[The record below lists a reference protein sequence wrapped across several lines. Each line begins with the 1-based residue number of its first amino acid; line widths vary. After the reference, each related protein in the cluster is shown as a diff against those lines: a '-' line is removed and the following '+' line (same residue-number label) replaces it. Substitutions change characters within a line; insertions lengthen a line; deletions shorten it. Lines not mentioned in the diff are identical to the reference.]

1 MAHPHRHL
9 FVDISS
15 HGFGHLA
22 QTAPVLNRLAALRPG
37 LRLTLRTALPPEKL
51 AQRIAAPFELIA
63 TASDFGYRMIDA
75 LTIDGPA
82 TAAAYRAAHADFSA
96 QVEAEASLFRRLGI
110 DVVFANV
117 SYLPLAGAARAGLP
131 AAALCSLNWAD
142 LFDHFFGREPWAAT
156 IHAEMI
162 KAYRAATFL
171 RTTPGMPM
179 TELERVIG
187 IGPIAT
193 IGNARRAELRE
204 KVGRPLA
211 AEGAPRSG
219 GAEQRPAA
227 VARHGPRDEPPPE
240 GGGWPASGMRDAGS
254 EAAATASASTVASPQ
269 AGPLLHVSAAP
280 SDTARIVLVA
290 LGGIPTRLPVDDWPT
305 LANTHW
311 LVPAAWQVAHPD
323 MSAFEPLGWPFA
335 DLLASVDA
343 VVTKPGYGTFAEAAC
358 NGTAVLYQRRGDW
371 PEQDCLIEWLGKN
384 TRAREITG
392 DELRR
397 GALGA
402 ALDEVIAAAVPP
414 VPAPDGIEQA
424 ARHLATLL
432 Q

>member
-22 QTAPVLNRLAALRPG
+22 QTAPVLNRLAELRPG

-63 TASDFGYRMIDA
+63 AASDFGYRMIDA

-82 TAAAYRAAHADFSA
+82 TAAAYRNAHADFSA
-96 QVEAEASLFRRLGI
+96 QVEAEAGLFRRLGI
-110 DVVFANV
+110 DAVFANV

-131 AAALCSLNWAD
+131 ATAMCSLNWAD
-142 LFDHFFGREPWAAT
+142 LFDHFFGREPWAAS

-179 TELERVIG
+179 PMLDRVIG

-193 IGNARRAELRE
+193 IGSARRAELRE
-204 KVGRPLA
+204 KVG
-211 AEGAPRSG
+211 
-219 GAEQRPAA
+219 
-227 VARHGPRDEPPPE
+227 
-240 GGGWPASGMRDAGS
+240 AG
-254 EAAATASASTVASPQ
+254 
-269 AGPLLHVSAAP
+269 
-280 SDTARIVLVA
+280 DTARIVLVA
-290 LGGIPTRLPVDDWPT
+290 LGGIPTRLPIEDWPA

-311 LVPAAWQVAHPD
+311 LVPAAWQVARPD

-335 DLLASVDA
+335 DLLASSDA

-371 PEQDCLIEWLGKN
+371 PEQDCLIEWLSKN
-384 TRAREITG
+384 ARAREIAG
-392 DELRR
+392 DELRS

>member
-1 MAHPHRHL
+1 
-9 FVDISS
+9 
-15 HGFGHLA
+15 
-22 QTAPVLNRLAALRPG
+22 
-37 LRLTLRTALPPEKL
+37 
-51 AQRIAAPFELIA
+51 
-63 TASDFGYRMIDA
+63 
-75 LTIDGPA
+75 
-82 TAAAYRAAHADFSA
+82 
-96 QVEAEASLFRRLGI
+96 
-110 DVVFANV
+110 
-117 SYLPLAGAARAGLP
+117 
-131 AAALCSLNWAD
+131 
-142 LFDHFFGREPWAAT
+142 
-156 IHAEMI
+156 MI

-179 TELERVIG
+179 TGLDRVIG

-193 IGNARRAELRE
+193 IGRERRGELRRILG
-204 KVGRPLA
+204 VG
-211 AEGAPRSG
+211 
-219 GAEQRPAA
+219 
-227 VARHGPRDEPPPE
+227 
-240 GGGWPASGMRDAGS
+240 
-254 EAAATASASTVASPQ
+254 
-269 AGPLLHVSAAP
+269 
-280 SDTARIVLVA
+280 TARIVLVA
-290 LGGIPTRLPVDDWPT
+290 LGGIPTRLPVEAWPA

-311 LVPAAWQVAHPD
+311 LVPAAWQVARSD

-335 DLLASVDA
+335 DLLASSDA

-371 PEQDCLIEWLGKN
+371 PEQDCLIEWLSKN
-384 TRAREITG
+384 ARACEITG